1 MKLLLAAAEGEDYF
15 DLIEELA
22 SPELQVVRAPKPED
36 FAREIPDTE
45 ILFGFLPPA
54 LFPEAKAL
62 KWVQSPGAGVDWMMR
77 VPGLAESDVV
87 VTNTRGAHA
96 PSIAEHVFALLLTMT
111 RNMPRSI
118 KWQAE
123 KYWGRVEGYRSS
135 YEVKDSTMGIVGFG
149 QIGRAI
155 ARRAHAFEMKV
166 LAVDA
171 FPASGEP
178 YVEEVWPVDRLHDL
192 LGASDVVVISV
203 PYTNETHHLFNAEA
217 FAAMRHGSHLVAISR
232 GGIIE
237 EPALIEALKSGKLA
251 GAGIDVAEHEPLPQ
265 DDPLWDAPNLL
276 ITPHIA
282 GASGPKERR
291 CVEIFRD
298 NVIRYVNG
306 EQLNNIVD
314 KTRGF

>member
-15 DLIEELA
+15 ELIEELA
-22 SPELQVVRAPKPED
+22 SPELEVVRAPAPDD
-36 FAREIPDTE
+36 FAREIPDAE
-45 ILFGFLPPA
+45 IVFGFLPPA
-54 LFPEAKAL
+54 LFPQAKAL

-96 PSIAEHVFALLLTMT
+96 PSIAEHVFALLLAMT

-118 KWQAE
+118 SWQAE

-135 YEVKDSTMGIVGFG
+135 YEIKDSTMGIVGFG

-155 ARRAHAFEMKV
+155 AKRAHAFEMNV

-171 FPASGEP
+171 FPADGLP
-178 YVEEVWPVDRLHDL
+178 YVSEVWPVDRLHDL
-192 LGASDVVVISV
+192 LAASDVVTVAV
-203 PYTNETHHLFNAEA
+203 PYTNDTHHLFNAKA
-217 FAAMRHGSHLVAISR
+217 FAAMRNGSHLVAISR

-306 EQLNNIVD
+306 EPLNNIVD

>member
-15 DLIEELA
+15 DLIEALA
-22 SPELQVVRAPKPED
+22 SPELQVVRAPKPDD
-36 FAREIPDTE
+36 FAREIPDAE

-54 LFPEAKAL
+54 LFPQAKAL

-77 VPGLAESDVV
+77 VPGLAESDIV

-111 RNMPRSI
+111 RNMPRSL
-118 KWQAE
+118 KWQADR
-123 KYWGRVEGYRSS
+123 YWGRVEGYRSS
-135 YEVKDSTMGIVGFG
+135 YEIKDSTMGIVGFG

-155 ARRAHAFEMKV
+155 AKRAHAFEMNV

-171 FPASGEP
+171 FPSDGLP
-178 YVEEVWPVDRLHDL
+178 YVSEVWPVDRLHDL
-192 LGASDVVVISV
+192 LGASDVVVIAV

-232 GGIIE
+232 GGIID
-237 EPALIEALKSGKLA
+237 EPALIEALQSGKLA
-251 GAGIDVAEHEPLPQ
+251 GAGIDVAEHEPLPK

-306 EQLNNIVD
+306 EPLNNIVD